1 MSAPRPPAGTASF
14 PRWAWYLLGA
24 VLLIALG
31 ISAFN
36 RHTPTKTA
44 ASAITPTRVTSSTP
58 VGQPSRSASPT
69 TSVATVAASA
79 PAPLPTTPQTDHAS
93 ALASA
98 RTACHVFQ
106 SSVLPPILANVQAG
120 NLAPL
125 IRLQLG
131 EPLNGGS
138 VDINAPWFTMNSAA
152 GEATNDD
159 PSFQPLA
166 DAMSALDQAIIHADP
181 GGDLSGIATAAADVT
196 KSCTQMRAV

>member
-1 MSAPRPPAGTASF
+1 MSTPRQPKGTASF

-24 VLLIALG
+24 VILIALG
-31 ISAFN
+31 ISALN
-36 RHTPTKTA
+36 RHTPTKT

-69 TSVATVAASA
+69 TSTATVAASVPA
-79 PAPLPTTPQTDHAS
+79 PAPTTPQTDHAS

-106 SSVLPPILANVQAG
+106 SSVLPPILANVQAE

-131 EPLNGGS
+131 EPLNGGP
-138 VDINAPWFTMNSAA
+138 VDINAPWFTMNNAA

-181 GGDLSGIATAAADVT
+181 GGDLSEIDNAAADVT
-196 KSCTQMRAV
+196 KSCTHMPTA